1 MLALF
6 RLGVNRNVCDF
17 STFDFSALFYQ
28 WRCLIVTLRAF
39 RDFLIFTLS
48 IQTDV
53 TWIYSHITLV
63 RTRKVRAWPA
73 ALWFW
78 PIVYSSSTRITPVYR
93 DIAYLLLKSYL
104 YSLSTYL
111 LRQWWWY
118 ICCLC
123 LGQHSTVSWSIHHN
137 GVPPRYCPRHDRS
150 YCLLHPPGSLKKHKQ
165 ESNVYKSLQDIQT
178 P

>member
-93 DIAYLLLKSYL
+93 DIAYLLLKS
-104 YSLSTYL
+104 LSIFIGL
-111 LRQWWWY
+111 LSYFYW
-118 ICCLC
+118 
-123 LGQHSTVSWSIHHN
+123 LGLLTCSDSGGGIFV
-137 GVPPRYCPRHDRS
+137 S
-150 YCLLHPPGSLKKHKQ
+150 YCLGLLWFGVVPALPAPTVVVVYLLSLFGS
-165 ESNVYKSLQDIQT
+165 T
-178 P
+178 